1 MSNLTP
7 LQTDSFDSQV
17 LKAEK
22 PVLVEF
28 GAPWCGPCKML
39 EPVLAELAPAYAGR
53 VDFYTVDVDDNPQL
67 AMDYGVMGVPTV
79 ILFKSGEPAHRLTGY
94 RPRQALE
101 KAFFADLD

>member
-1 MSNLTP
+1 MSNLTS
-7 LQTDSFDSQV
+7 LQTDAFEARV

-39 EPVLAELAPAYAGR
+39 EPVLEEMAGDYKNR
-53 VDFYTVDVDDNPQL
+53 VDFYSVNVDHNPDL
-67 AMDYGVMGVPTV
+67 AMNYGVMGVPTV
-79 ILFKSGEPAHRLTGY
+79 ILFKSGEPVHRLTGF

-101 KAFFADLD
+101 KALFADL